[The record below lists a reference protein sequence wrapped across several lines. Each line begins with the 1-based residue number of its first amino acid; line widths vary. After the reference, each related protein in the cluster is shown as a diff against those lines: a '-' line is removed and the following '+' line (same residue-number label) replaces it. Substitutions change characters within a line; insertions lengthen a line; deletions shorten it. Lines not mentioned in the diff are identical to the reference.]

1 MFKRIFATVLC
12 ILMLL
17 PTLAACSGKDED
29 EELGAYITMYLTN
42 EIYDF
47 DPINA
52 YYNSDTF
59 NVVSLLFDTL
69 FKLDQNGEIQKSL
82 VKEYKIIEN
91 KDENEYAMEL
101 TLNET
106 YWSNGNP
113 ITADDV
119 VFAWKRLLNANNNY
133 EAAAMLFDIKNARA
147 VKQGDESI
155 DNLGVEAVENKVVK
169 VIFEG
174 LIDYDQFL
182 LNLTSLATA
191 PLPESYVT
199 KDADWAKKSST
210 MVSSG
215 AYKLAKTGYSETGA
229 LIADDYAMDAN
240 GNVMD
245 KTADYKEKKISYFV
259 LERNRYYYRDDA
271 NDSIRSS
278 VTNYRILVDCTKS
291 GEEILKDYQDG
302 KIFYIGDVP
311 YSVRNNE
318 TYTSYL
324 NEHAQLKE
332 SLSTLTLFLNQN
344 QLIEDGAN
352 GTKLFAIKEVRQ
364 ALSMVIDRD
373 QIAQQ
378 LVYANAATGLVP
390 YGVFNTNAKK
400 KADTFREVAE
410 NPIKNTS
417 ADVASAKNLLQQ
429 AKINADDYSFAITV
443 AAYDAENIAVANI
456 IKDAWCN
463 LGFHVTVK
471 EVSTIENNDILKLT
485 GVAST
490 DICDNLFEESIQR
503 VTYDVVLYD
512 YVAYS
517 ADPYSIL
524 ANFAKAF
531 SGMAIDMDADEYS
544 LTAHRTGYDST
555 DYNNLME
562 AIYYIPY
569 FASLN
574 YDTDFDFLGIYETKE
589 EFQAVYN
596 TVKKIYEQYNITA
609 TTDSSKWTAQKA
621 ILLAAAETLLMDDMP
636 VIPVVYNRDAV
647 LISDQLKEV
656 SSNYYIPASFRKTD
670 LKDFDSYTY
679 IDRNGN
685 QKSIF
690 SSFPEVEW
698 DKKGTDESGSQKS
711 DN

>member
-12 ILMLL
+12 ILILI
-17 PTLAACSGKDED
+17 PTLAACSATDEKED
-29 EELGAYITMYLTN
+29 PGAYITMYLTN

-52 YYNSDTF
+52 YYNNDTF
-59 NVVSLLFDTL
+59 NVVSMLFDTL

-119 VFAWKRLLNANNNY
+119 VFAWKRLLNANNSY

-174 LIDYDQFL
+174 PIDYNQFL
-182 LNLTSLATA
+182 LNLTSLVTA
-191 PLPESYVT
+191 PLPESYVS

-210 MVSSG
+210 MISSG
-215 AYKLAKTGYSETGA
+215 AYKLSKTAYSETGNM
-229 LIADDYAMDAN
+229 IEDDYAMDAS
-240 GNVMD
+240 GNVTD
-245 KTADYKEKKISYFV
+245 KTAEYKEKKISYFI

-271 NDSIRSS
+271 KDSIKSS

-291 GEEILKDYQDG
+291 GEELLKDYQDG
-302 KIFYIGDVP
+302 KLFYIGDIP
-311 YSVRNNE
+311 YSVRNNDAF
-318 TYTSYL
+318 TSYL
-324 NEHAQLKE
+324 NENVQLKE

-344 QLIEDGAN
+344 QIIDDGAD
-352 GTKLFAIKEVRQ
+352 GTKLFAVKEVRQ
-364 ALSMVIDRD
+364 ALSHVIDRD

-390 YGVFNTNAKK
+390 YGVFHTNAKK
-400 KADTFREVAE
+400 NADTFRETVE
-410 NPIKNTS
+410 NPIKNTG
-417 ADVASAKNLLQQ
+417 ADFEYAQNLLKQ
-429 AKINADDYSFAITV
+429 AKINASDYSFAITV

-456 IKDAWCN
+456 IKDAWCK

-485 GVAST
+485 GLAST
-490 DICDNLFEESIQR
+490 DVCDNLFEESIQR

-517 ADPYSIL
+517 ADPYSVL

-531 SGMAIDMDADEYS
+531 SGMAINMDSDDYA
-544 LTAHRTGYDST
+544 LVANRTGYDSA
-555 DYNNLME
+555 DYNALME

-569 FASLN
+569 FASLDYEN
-574 YDTDFDFLGIYETKE
+574 DSDFLGIYETKA

-596 TVKKIYEQYNITA
+596 TVKQVYDTYNITA
-609 TTDSSKWTAQKA
+609 TTDSTKWTAQKA
-621 ILLAAAETLLMDDMP
+621 TLLSVAETLLMDDMP

-647 LISDQLKEV
+647 LISDQLTEV
-656 SSNYYIPASFRKTD
+656 SSNYYNPASFRKTD

-679 IDRNGN
+679 VDKNGN

-690 SSFPEVEW
+690 SAFPEIEW
-698 DKKGTDESGSQKS
+698 EKKGTSEYVTSESE
-711 DN
+711 